1 MVDDP
6 VVFYFCA
13 STGTHWDV
21 ELFIPVFEV
30 FRESKWTRAG
40 CFQLCKLFWE
50 MAAGF
55 LISFFCIVRNPVRVR
70 CSIVLE
76 LKFTTGV
83 WQHHKFLCEKNTF
96 SSAFFC
102 IKDLLLI

>member
-13 STGTHWDV
+13 STGTRRDV
-21 ELFIPVFEV
+21 ELFIPVFEI

-50 MAAGF
+50 KAAGF
-55 LISFFCIVRNPVRVR
+55 LISFFCIVPGQKSCAGTVFNG
-70 CSIVLE
+70 L
-76 LKFTTGV
+76 GV
-83 WQHHKFLCEKNTF
+83 KVYNR
-96 SSAFFC
+96 SMAAP
-102 IKDLLLI
+102 